1 MQVNKSI
8 QFVSLIQRKMIYKFQ
23 TARKTNSDNLSGNKC
38 KMKTKQTTSGS
49 GEGKQSCFQLWPWSK
64 KIYYFPL
71 CSSKSTTIQNIVG
84 VCLLSLFRDTCC
96 LHVMNVAVR
105 LWKADVS
112 NMSIGIKY
120 VTIIVFVTF
129 QPFICSSATVFQV
142 IVNVESFY
150 NRNLK
155 IVETETKSTSLIKY
169 IRLLTYLA
177 W

>member
-1 MQVNKSI
+1 M
-8 QFVSLIQRKMIYKFQ
+8 QFVSLMQRKMIYQFQ
-23 TARKTNSDNLSGNKC
+23 TARKTNSDNQLVGINVKWKQNRQHQDRGRGNKVVF
-38 KMKTKQTTSGS
+38 
-49 GEGKQSCFQLWPWSK
+49 SCGLCLK
-64 KIYYFPL
+64 NILFPL
-71 CSSKSTTIQNIVG
+71 CPSKSTTIQNIVG

-96 LHVMNVAVR
+96 LHIMNVAVW

-112 NMSIGIKY
+112 NMSIGMKF

-155 IVETETKSTSLIKY
+155 IVEKDTKSTSLIKY
-169 IRLLTYLA
+169 IRLLTYLT